1 DGRDDRGHDA
11 AGAHG
16 PDDAEEAG
24 VAGGQHDHRAW
35 AAGEGAEGFVEV
47 PELFALRGFRD
58 GRGVE
63 VAGGA
68 DDGSGLGQG
77 LGGVRGRGAAVAADH
92 GDVHA
97 AASAIFCCPVK
108 STMMT
113 RTCGGVLVAAV
124 PAAVPAA
131 VSAANRLR
139 TRAARAHSS
148 RPAAGSRPA
157 SSQSSAA
164 CRAVLALATLSAR
177 SFVPP
182 AATVMSLSRPRSTL
196 ERV

>member
-1 DGRDDRGHDA
+1 
-11 AGAHG
+11 
-16 PDDAEEAG
+16 
-24 VAGGQHDHRAW
+24 
-35 AAGEGAEGFVEV
+35 EGFVEV

-63 VAGGA
+63 MAGGA

-113 RTCGGVLVAAV
+113 RTCGGVLV
-124 PAAVPAA
+124 AAVPAA